1 MSESHFILRPS
12 DQSSCVVAINIVDD
26 LALEVTESL
35 TVSLSLTE
43 DLDGVLISQPT
54 ATILIIDDDGKANNG
69 FIIYS
74 NYICMGSRKD
84 LTTDLYD
91 YRCCGWTQSKQL
103 HCNGECRVISG
114 VYCFARSIG
123 Y

>member
-43 DLDGVLISQPT
+43 DLDRVLIPQPT
-54 ATILIIDDDGKANNG
+54 ATILIIDDDGKDSTQGLPYTFLTNPVP
-69 FIIYS
+69 IIKQHTFPTS
-74 NYICMGSRKD
+74 QIVGDRILMCFQVVLLSF
-84 LTTDLYD
+84 T
-91 YRCCGWTQSKQL
+91 RCQS
-103 HCNGECRVISG
+103 ST
-114 VYCFARSIG
+114 
-123 Y
+123 